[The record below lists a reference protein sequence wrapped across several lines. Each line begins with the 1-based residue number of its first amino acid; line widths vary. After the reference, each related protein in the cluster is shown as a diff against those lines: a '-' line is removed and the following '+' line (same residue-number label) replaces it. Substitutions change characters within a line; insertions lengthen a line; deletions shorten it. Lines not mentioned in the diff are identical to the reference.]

1 MRRREFLICL
11 GYALVPE
18 KAPAQKALPVVGILN
33 SGPSEL
39 RSDQS
44 EPFRRGL
51 KEAGFVDGQNVLIV
65 HRGAD
70 DHYDRL
76 AGLAAEL
83 VGLQVAVIAAV
94 GGPVVLR
101 PADARA
107 IDAAFAALAEQNIT
121 ALVVGADAFFN
132 NNRQQIVGL
141 AARYKILAIYPFR
154 EYPLDGGLLSYGPN
168 LTEAYREA
176 G

>member
-51 KEAGFVDGQNVLIV
+51 KEAGFLDGQNVLIV

-76 AGLAAEL
+76 AGLAAVL

-94 GGPVVLR
+94 GGPVT
-101 PADARA
+101 
-107 IDAAFAALAEQNIT
+107 ALAAKSAT
-121 ALVVGADAFFN
+121 ATIPIVFSAVSDPVKSGLVASFSHPGGNVTGNA
-132 NNRQQIVGL
+132 GL
-141 AARYKILAIYPFR
+141 TI
-154 EYPLDGGLLSYGPN
+154 ELD
-168 LTEAYREA
+168 
-176 G
+176 